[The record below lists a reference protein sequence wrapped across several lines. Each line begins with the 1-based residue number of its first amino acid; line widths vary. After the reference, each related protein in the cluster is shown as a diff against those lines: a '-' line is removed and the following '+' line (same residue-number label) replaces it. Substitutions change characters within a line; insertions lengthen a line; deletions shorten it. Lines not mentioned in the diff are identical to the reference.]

1 MVHELNP
8 DKSIRIP
15 GRYAQRT
22 SCFNRVDTVAGF
34 HAFDERG
41 FSGVRGG
48 IYRVHT
54 GLVQRYGVQ
63 RGKDA
68 MSAISGSCGCA
79 SQSQSTERRLAT
91 LIKAMFRPPQIF
103 YNGFGRVGHALQKR
117 VVIGRP

>member
-1 MVHELNP
+1 MSSLQINQFVFP
-8 DKSIRIP
+8 DA
-15 GRYAQRT
+15 YAQRT

-54 GLVQRYGVQ
+54 VLVQRYGVQ

-68 MSAISGSCGCA
+68 YVGHFRFVWVRVAVTVHG
-79 SQSQSTERRLAT
+79 
-91 LIKAMFRPPQIF
+91 KAVGNIDKSHVPPPQIF

>member
-1 MVHELNP
+1 MRSIQINQFVFP
-8 DKSIRIP
+8 DA
-15 GRYAQRT
+15 YAQRT

-68 MSAISGSCGCA
+68 YVGHFRFVWVRVAVTVHGKA
-79 SQSQSTERRLAT
+79 LAT
-91 LIKAMFRPPQIF
+91 LIKAMFR
-103 YNGFGRVGHALQKR
+103 
-117 VVIGRP
+117 RPRYSTTDLAASAMHSRKEL